1 MIIACLSIVRTN
13 LAKLL
18 VREGIVSIEQIK
30 EAVESGKESG
40 YDLGESLAALGYV
53 KEQQLV
59 EFLSKE
65 YGVPSMDIDGCE
77 TDRSVI
83 GLIPRDTAL
92 EKFLVPISVEGA
104 DLTIAVSDPSNIL
117 MLDDL
122 GFITGKNIKPVV
134 ASERSIRNKLAE
146 YYGESEAAG
155 PRSDEEGSGG
165 TGSQE
170 GSNTSYLFTDKKSPP
185 ADDLIRELERYR
197 IDRPSDEDVSGAE
210 ETRSSAG
217 TGFDFMEGPGPEA
230 IDDNKGQDI
239 KPEPDFVFDFTDEKG
254 RDADLP
260 FSPPGEGIV
269 LEEEN
274 IGREE
279 DTDVYGAQA
288 GSGGF
293 ESPLLEAG
301 NGFEAGPVA
310 EDNGSNTGPELL
322 TDNEPAGVDMEN
334 PDPHPDAQ
342 LNESIG
348 ESAREP
354 VDSEQV
360 SDGAF
365 KQSGESDTHSRG
377 DGFSPSHE
385 VPSPAAHLM
394 NGAEPDGHDN
404 GMKENRGSV
413 LIVDVS
419 PTVRKIMRISLERAG
434 YKVVSASDGM
444 QALARLNEAIPDL
457 IFVDIR
463 LPHMDGYQLCK
474 VIKSH
479 GLTKEVPVVM
489 LTGKSGV
496 LDKMKIKM
504 AGASDLITKPFGS
517 ADLVGAV
524 EKYAG

>member
-1 MIIACLSIVRTN
+1 MIIAHFSIVRTN

-18 VREGIVSIEQIK
+18 VREGIVSLEQIK

-53 KEQQLV
+53 NEQQLV
-59 EFLSKE
+59 EFLSRE

-83 GLIPRDTAL
+83 GLIPRETAH

-134 ASERSIRNKLAE
+134 ASERSIRHKLAE
-146 YYGESEAAG
+146 YYGESG
-155 PRSDEEGSGG
+155 SDGQPSDEEIDDMPDAGGIHSSSGLGSG
-165 TGSQE
+165 
-170 GSNTSYLFTDKKSPP
+170 TDF
-185 ADDLIRELERYR
+185 
-197 IDRPSDEDVSGAE
+197 AE
-210 ETRSSAG
+210 E
-217 TGFDFMEGPGPEA
+217 PVPEA
-230 IDDNKGQDI
+230 IDDNTVQDK
-239 KPEPDFVFDFTDEKG
+239 KPEPDFFFDFTDEKG
-254 RDADLP
+254 RDTDLP
-260 FSPPGEGIV
+260 FSPSGER
-269 LEEEN
+269 LMFEEKN
-274 IGREE
+274 SGSDE
-279 DTDVYGAQA
+279 DTDVNGSQA

-293 ESPLLEAG
+293 ESPPLEAG
-301 NGFEAGPVA
+301 DGFEAAPVA
-310 EDNGSNTGPELL
+310 EDNGSNTVPELL
-322 TDNEPAGVDMEN
+322 TNNELAGVDMVD
-334 PDPHPDAQ
+334 PDPQPDVQ
-342 LNESIG
+342 LNESGG
-348 ESAREP
+348 ESVREL
-354 VDSEQV
+354 VNTEQV
-360 SDGAF
+360 SGSAF
-365 KQSGESDTHSRG
+365 EASDELDTHSGG
-377 DGFSPSHE
+377 DSYTPLHEEPSG
-385 VPSPAAHLM
+385 AAHVI
-394 NGAEPDGHDN
+394 NGAESHVPDKKGQ
-404 GMKENRGSV
+404 ENRGSV

-444 QALARLNEAIPDL
+444 QALARLNEVIPDL

-489 LTGKSGV
+489 LSGKAGV

>member
-1 MIIACLSIVRTN
+1 MIIAHLSVVRTN

-18 VREGIVSIEQIK
+18 VREGLVSLEQIR

-40 YDLGESLAALGYV
+40 CDLGESLAALGYV

-83 GLIPRDTAL
+83 GLIPRETAL
-92 EKFLVPISVEGA
+92 EKFLVPISVDGA

-146 YYGESEAAG
+146 YYGQNDADG
-155 PRSDEEGSGG
+155 PD
-165 TGSQE
+165 
-170 GSNTSYLFTDKKSPP
+170 
-185 ADDLIRELERYR
+185 
-197 IDRPSDEDVSGAE
+197 SDEDVDDVSDAEGMLSNPGLGSG
-210 ETRSSAG
+210 T
-217 TGFDFMEGPGPEA
+217 DFTEVPAQNA
-230 IDDNKGQDI
+230 IDDNTGQDN
-239 KPEPDFVFDFTDEKG
+239 KPGPDFVFDFTVEKG
-254 RDADLP
+254 GDTDLP
-260 FSPPGEGIV
+260 FSPAGER
-269 LEEEN
+269 LMFEEEN
-274 IGREE
+274 SGSEE
-279 DTDVYGAQA
+279 DTDVNAAQS
-288 GSGGF
+288 GSGGL
-293 ESPLLEAG
+293 ESPPLEAG
-301 NGFEAGPVA
+301 PFA
-310 EDNGSNTGPELL
+310 EDNGSNNGPGLL
-322 TDNEPAGVDMEN
+322 TDNVLDGVDMEN

-342 LNESIG
+342 SNESTG

-354 VDSEQV
+354 VGSERV
-360 SDGAF
+360 PDRAF
-365 KQSGESDTHSRG
+365 EPSGESDRRSSG
-377 DGFSPSHE
+377 DGYSPSHE
-385 VPSPAAHLM
+385 EPSQAAHSM

-404 GMKENRGSV
+404 RMKENRGSV

-457 IFVDIR
+457 VFVDIR

-489 LTGKSGV
+489 LSGKAGV